1 MPTQNLFQSFLL
13 PLFLSFFVLLN
24 TSCSDERL
32 DIDVSQIEVELEF
45 DRLDRKLINT
55 APEKMPKAHIDF
67 ANEYG
72 ELYQNFVEVMLR
84 EGPVYSKKTG
94 IGMQE
99 FISNTEIKDV
109 FQEINSVFP
118 ETTFK
123 KNEFENAFKHYKH
136 YFPNDTVPE
145 IIGYYS
151 NFNARALSFNSTLAI
166 GLDMYLGSENR
177 LVTRIPN
184 QNLPQYFK
192 NKMSADY
199 LVSDAMKIYLHNKYL
214 ASIGNDFLSQI
225 LSLGKIMYLLD
236 ACMPNEDNWKKMGY
250 SQSENIWCEE
260 NEDQIWAYIINEK
273 LLFSVNQ
280 ESIANFTNVGPN
292 TKGLPQEAP
301 SRVGIWIGWQM
312 IKDYM
317 DENSAV
323 TIHEMLQETNS
334 KKILKHYKP

>member
-1 MPTQNLFQSFLL
+1 MPTQNPFQSFI
-13 PLFLSFFVLLN
+13 LFLFILFN
-24 TSCSDERL
+24 TSCSDSRL
-32 DIDVSQIEVELEF
+32 DIDVSEIEVKIEF

-55 APEKMPKAHIDF
+55 PPEKMPEAHIDF

-72 ELYQNFVEVMLR
+72 ELYQSFVEVMLR
-84 EGPVYSKKTG
+84 EGPVYSKQTA
-94 IGMQE
+94 IGMQK
-99 FISNTEIKDV
+99 FISNTEIKDI

-118 ETTFK
+118 ETTFRK
-123 KNEFENAFKHYKH
+123 SEFENAFKHYKH
-136 YFPNDTVPE
+136 YFPNDTLPKVV
-145 IIGYYS
+145 GYYS

-166 GLDMYLGSENR
+166 GLDMYLGPENR
-177 LVTRIPN
+177 LVKRIPN

-192 NKMSADY
+192 DKMDSDY

-214 ASIGNDFLSQI
+214 ENIGDDFLSQI

-236 ACMPNEDNWKKMGY
+236 ACMPEEEDWKKMGF
-250 SQSENIWCEE
+250 SKTENDWCEN
-260 NEDQIWAYIINEK
+260 NEDQIWAYVINEK

-301 SRVGIWIGWQM
+301 SRIGIWLGWQM

-317 DENSAV
+317 GENSAV
-323 TIHEMLQETNS
+323 TIPEMMAETNS
-334 KKILKHYKP
+334 KKILKFYKP